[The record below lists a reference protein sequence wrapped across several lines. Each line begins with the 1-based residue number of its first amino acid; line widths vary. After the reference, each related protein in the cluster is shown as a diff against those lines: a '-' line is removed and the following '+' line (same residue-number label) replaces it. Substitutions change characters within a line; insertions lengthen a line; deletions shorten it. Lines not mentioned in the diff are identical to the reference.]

1 MPELWRPIPGF
12 SGYEAS
18 NHGQVRSLDRIVV
31 MTNGRQRRH
40 YGRIRKP
47 YEHPNGYLIIAGLPN
62 ARSRPVHVLVCL
74 AFHGAKPC
82 PDMVVRHLNGIST
95 DNRPENL
102 AWGTHSENNFD
113 LVRHGTHWK
122 AAQTHCK
129 RGHEFNEANTYFRPE
144 GGRRCRTCKHL
155 QYRKYRKEA
164 A

>member
-1 MPELWRPIPGF
+1 MPEQAEAWQPIPGF
-12 SGYEAS
+12 PGYEAS

-31 MTNGRQRRH
+31 MTNGRRRRQ

-47 YEHPNGYLIIAGLPN
+47 WTHPNGYLIIAGLPN

-74 AFHGAKPC
+74 AFHGPKPE
-82 PDMVVRHLNGIST
+82 PDMVVRHLNGVST

-122 AAQTHCK
+122 AAQTQCK
-129 RGHEFNEANTYFRPE
+129 WGHEFNEENTYFRPE
-144 GGRRCRTCKHL
+144 GGRRCRTCKRL
-155 QYRKYRKEA
+155 RQRKRA